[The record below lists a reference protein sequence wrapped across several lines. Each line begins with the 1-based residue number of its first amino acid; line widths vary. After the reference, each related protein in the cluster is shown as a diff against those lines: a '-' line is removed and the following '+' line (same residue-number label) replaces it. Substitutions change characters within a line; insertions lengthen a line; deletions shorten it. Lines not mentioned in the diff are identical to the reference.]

1 MVDHINYCTGGNP
14 TRKFSYITVNRDAGS
29 SWFLVGTGVNCFSD
43 ARVIHASIRVHPGW
57 WVGYLKLLPLG

>member
-1 MVDHINYCTGGNP
+1 MQVAA
-14 TRKFSYITVNRDAGS
+14 V
-29 SWFLVGTGVNCFSD
+29 FLVGTGVNCFSD